1 MLSEF
6 TVNVIKIIQSIP
18 QGRVATYGQIATLSG
33 HPRAPRQV
41 AGILKRY
48 SNQYELPWHRVIS
61 SKGTISIKDPL
72 ARREQMER
80 LREENVLVGAS
91 GEVDLTLF
99 GWRAQ
104 SFETSHQGKD

>member
-6 TVNVIKIIQSIP
+6 TVNVIKTIQAIP
-18 QGRVATYGQIATLSG
+18 EGRVATYGQIATLVG

-48 SNQYELPWHRVIS
+48 SDQYDLPWHRVIS
-61 SKGTISIKDPL
+61 SRGTVSIKDPL
-72 ARREQMER
+72 ARREQIER
-80 LREENVLVGAS
+80 LREEHVIVQSS
-91 GEVDLTLF
+91 GQVDMSLF

-104 SFETSHQGKD
+104 SFESALGGKD